1 VKEIYEWIAG
11 NCPGQ
16 EKGLLLTFSSVTDE
30 ETRTFLQ
37 EHGVSALAKPFEVA
51 DLIEQVRALSQREG
65 KTPKTPTD
73 TEEKSEDKAA
83 TAGAGA

>member
-1 VKEIYEWIAG
+1 V
-11 NCPGQ
+11 P
-16 EKGLLLTFSSVTDE
+16 
-30 ETRTFLQ
+30 
-37 EHGVSALAKPFEVA
+37 ALAKPFEVA

-83 TAGAGA
+83 TAARSIGASRFGSLTSVGRKHKPQGTQGARGDRT

>member
-1 VKEIYEWIAG
+1 V
-11 NCPGQ
+11 P
-16 EKGLLLTFSSVTDE
+16 
-30 ETRTFLQ
+30 
-37 EHGVSALAKPFEVA
+37 ALAKPFEVA

-83 TAGAGA
+83 AAGAGA